1 MAQIFVA
8 FSEKLNLTKTFD
20 ILANI
25 VNEYQIVSFLHV
37 LEGWVNLKVN
47 KPSRN
52 INKISYHL
60 DVSFFLGT
68 LVKTTPFWVLTRFS
82 FLLHFTFLIFT
93 IRDFSRQEETL
104 MYFDK
109 ILSGLLSTGCSNINW
124 MQQCFFLIF
133 NSLLFS
139 TAKPQWKRVLKNFR
153 S

>member
-1 MAQIFVA
+1 MRRMAQIFVA
-8 FSEKLNLTKTFD
+8 FSEKLNFTKTFD

-37 LEGWVNLKVN
+37 LEGWVNLKAN
-47 KPSRN
+47 KPSRNLWELGN

-60 DVSFFLGT
+60 DVIFFLGT

-82 FLLHFTFLIFT
+82 FLLQFTFLIFT

-109 ILSGLLSTGCSNINW
+109 ILSGLLSTGCSNIN
-124 MQQCFFLIF
+124 CNLI
-133 NSLLFS
+133 
-139 TAKPQWKRVLKNFR
+139 
-153 S
+153 